1 MPTPQQKQNP
11 SLRGTQRHAL
21 RGSIFHCLGDPGPE
35 GDSSKTEYFADGLLL
50 IEDGHILEYGPAET
64 LLAQLSESFPVTDYS
79 GKLILPGFIDSHI
92 HYPQTD
98 IIASYGTRLLE
109 WLNKYT
115 FPTEARFD
123 DPAHASEVA
132 EFFLDELLRN
142 GTTTAMVMPT
152 IHPSSVD
159 ALFSAAQ
166 KRNMR
171 LISGKVLMDRHAP
184 DNLCDTP
191 GLGYEQSH
199 ELIQKWHN
207 RGRLLYAITP
217 RFAPTSTDEQLSEA
231 GKLADLYPD
240 TYIHSHVAE
249 NLEEV
254 AWVKELFP
262 WSRSYLDVYDQFGLL
277 REHSLFAHGIHLDEA
292 DRKRLRKSGAALAF
306 CPTSNTFLG
315 SGLFDLES
323 NRQHDIRVGLAS
335 DVGGGTSF
343 SMLQTLSDA
352 YKIQQLAGRQLSPT
366 QGIYLATLGSARA
379 LYLEDKLGNFL
390 PGKEADFIVLD
401 KQATPLISRRLQSG
415 NSIEETL
422 FVFMMVGDDRA
433 VYASYILGKR
443 AYLRD
448 TSEM

>member
-1 MPTPQQKQNP
+1 MPLWKTKNSTFKGP
-11 SLRGTQRHAL
+11 RHAI
-21 RGSIFHCLGDPGPE
+21 RGAIFHCLGDPGPE
-35 GDSSKTEYFADGLLL
+35 GDTSKTEYFADGLLL
-50 IEDGHILEYGPAET
+50 IEDGHILECGPAEPA
-64 LLAQLSESFPVTDYS
+64 LAQLSKNIPVTDYS

-123 DPAHASEVA
+123 DPEHAREVA

-152 IHPSSVD
+152 IHPTSVD

-171 LISGKVLMDRHAP
+171 LITGKVLMDRHAP
-184 DNLCDTP
+184 DNLRDTP
-191 GLGYEQSH
+191 QTAYEQSR
-199 ELIQKWHN
+199 ELIEKWHK
-207 RGRLLYAITP
+207 RDRLLYAITP

-231 GKLADLYPD
+231 GKLANLYPD

-277 REHSLFAHGIHLDEA
+277 RERALFAHGIHLDET
-292 DRKRLRKSGAALAF
+292 DRKRLHNSGAALAF

-323 NRQHDIRVGLAS
+323 NRQHHIRVGLAT

-352 YKIQQLAGRQLSPT
+352 YKIQQLAGRQLAPT
-366 QGIYLATLGSARA
+366 QGIYLATLGSAHA

-401 KQATPLISRRLQSG
+401 TEATPLISRRMQACD
-415 NSIEETL
+415 SIEQKL
-422 FVFMMVGDDRA
+422 FVFMMLGDDRA
-433 VYASYILGKR
+433 IYASHILGKQT
-443 AYLRD
+443 YLRD
-448 TSEM
+448 ADEV

>member
-335 DVGGGTSF
+335 DVGGGH
-343 SMLQTLSDA
+343 
-352 YKIQQLAGRQLSPT
+352 
-366 QGIYLATLGSARA
+366 
-379 LYLEDKLGNFL
+379 
-390 PGKEADFIVLD
+390 
-401 KQATPLISRRLQSG
+401 
-415 NSIEETL
+415 
-422 FVFMMVGDDRA
+422 
-433 VYASYILGKR
+433 
-443 AYLRD
+443 
-448 TSEM
+448 